1 MILPEWTA
9 RKDAGVSPP
18 GRIFFVP
25 FRREERLHRSPDGF
39 SSEDKQAPHMRRVNR
54 SALPPAA
61 GSYCD
66 MIPVFVSTC
75 VRMVSF
81 TEIEA
86 PKNSAIFVLPMKIDD
101 YECCDFRPGL
111 GGAYSYKEE

>member
-1 MILPEWTA
+1 MG
-9 RKDAGVSPP
+9 D
-18 GRIFFVP
+18 
-25 FRREERLHRSPDGF
+25 
-39 SSEDKQAPHMRRVNR
+39 VNR
-54 SALPPAA
+54 SAIPPAT

-66 MIPVFVSTC
+66 MIPVCVSAC
-75 VRMVSF
+75 VRIVSF

-86 PKNSAIFVLPMKIDD
+86 PKNSTIFVLPMKIDD

>member
-1 MILPEWTA
+1 MGDVDRNVI
-9 RKDAGVSPP
+9 PP
-18 GRIFFVP
+18 VTGR
-25 FRREERLHRSPDGF
+25 
-39 SSEDKQAPHMRRVNR
+39 
-54 SALPPAA
+54 
-61 GSYCD
+61 YWD

>member
-1 MILPEWTA
+1 MG
-9 RKDAGVSPP
+9 D
-18 GRIFFVP
+18 
-25 FRREERLHRSPDGF
+25 
-39 SSEDKQAPHMRRVNR
+39 VNR
-54 SALPPAA
+54 SAIPPAT

-66 MIPVFVSTC
+66 MTPVFVSTC

>member
-1 MILPEWTA
+1 
-9 RKDAGVSPP
+9 
-18 GRIFFVP
+18 
-25 FRREERLHRSPDGF
+25 
-39 SSEDKQAPHMRRVNR
+39 MRRVNR
-54 SALPPAA
+54 SALPPAT

-75 VRMVSF
+75 VWMVSF